1 MGLLTLA
8 AARSCASGSARA
20 VPRLSV
26 SPSRSLFSASLL
38 ADGVFGRCQ
47 EFPATDVLRY
57 EVSPGVLQHLTATL
71 QRLSRTGGRAQ
82 PIRVLPGAEVLEK
95 ERVSQPV
102 AGRERRPGS
111 LPGAVADAVGQ

>member
-1 MGLLTLA
+1 M
-8 AARSCASGSARA
+8 
-20 VPRLSV
+20 
-26 SPSRSLFSASLL
+26 
-38 ADGVFGRCQ
+38 
-47 EFPATDVLRY
+47 LRY

-71 QRLSRTGGRAQ
+71 QRLSRTGGWAQ